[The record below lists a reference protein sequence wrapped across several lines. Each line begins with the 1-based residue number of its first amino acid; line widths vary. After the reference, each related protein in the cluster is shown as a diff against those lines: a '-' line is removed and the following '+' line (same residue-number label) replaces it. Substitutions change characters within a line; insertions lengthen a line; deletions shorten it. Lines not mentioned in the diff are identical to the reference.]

1 VQGERLVTA
10 TVETGRTGGMSPS
23 GSGAGPQERRRR
35 TTELILIVL
44 AVAIAM
50 AAYAMVHIARDGALP
65 ASLPRYAGGLLLLAL
80 VAHVAIRR
88 FAPYADPVILP
99 AVVLLNGLGLVLI
112 HRLDLGA
119 ADNAIARGNPIPSP
133 DAPLQLTW
141 TAVGVALFV
150 LVLLVIRDHRL
161 LQRATFIIGTIGIL
175 FLLLPLLPGLGQ
187 EINGSRLWIQA
198 AGLTFQPGEIA
209 KLALII
215 FFAGYLVVHRDALAL
230 AGKRFAGL
238 DLPRARDLGP
248 ILLAWVASLGV
259 LVFQRDLGSSLLFF
273 GVFVVLLYVAT
284 ERASWLLYGFVLF
297 FGGAYF
303 AYTQFGHVQNRVEL
317 WLNPFPADPEQISE
331 SLYGLAA
338 GGILGTGLTEGY
350 PERVP
355 FASTDFIV
363 ATLGEEL
370 GLTGLMAVLVLYAV
384 IVERGLRTALLVRD
398 GFGKLLATGLS
409 VALAL
414 QLFVVVGGV
423 TDLIPLTGLTTP
435 FLSYGG
441 SSLIANWILVA
452 LLLRVSHA
460 ARRPA
465 PPVAPAG
472 PEEMTQVV
480 RL

>member
-1 VQGERLVTA
+1 VTA
-10 TVETGRTGGMSPS
+10 TATFGIPGGSAAP
-23 GSGAGPQERRRR
+23 PERRRR
-35 TTELILIVL
+35 LVELVL
-44 AVAIAM
+44 LVMAVAIAM
-50 AAYAMVHIARDGALP
+50 AAYATVHLTRDGSLP

-80 VAHVAIRR
+80 VAHLAVRR

-99 AVVLLNGLGLVLI
+99 AVTLLNGLGLVLI

-119 ADNAIARGNPIPSP
+119 ADNALADGDPIPTA

-150 LVLLVIRDHRL
+150 LVLLVIRDHRQ
-161 LQRATFIIGTIGIL
+161 LQRATFTIGGIGIL
-175 FLLLPLLPGLGQ
+175 LLLLPLVPGLGATV
-187 EINGSRLWIQA
+187 NGSRLWIRA
-198 AGLTFQPGEIA
+198 AGLSLQPGELA
-209 KLALII
+209 KLALIV

-230 AGKRFAGL
+230 AGKRFIGL

-248 ILLAWVASLGV
+248 ILVAWAASLSV

-273 GVFVVLLYVAT
+273 GMFVILLYVAT
-284 ERASWLLYGFVLF
+284 ERSSWLLYGFVLF

-303 AYTQFGHVQNRVEL
+303 AYTQFSHVQTRVEL

-338 GGILGTGLTEGY
+338 GGLIGTGLTQGY

-355 FASTDFIV
+355 FAKTDFII

-370 GLTGLMAVLVLYAV
+370 GLTGLMAVLVIYAL
-384 IVERGLRTALLVRD
+384 IVERGLRTALIVRD

-409 VALAL
+409 VSLAL

-441 SSLIANWILVA
+441 SSMIANWILVA

-465 PPVAPAG
+465 AAVAPAS
-472 PEEMTQVV
+472 PEEMTQVMRRV
-480 RL
+480 

>member
-1 VQGERLVTA
+1 
-10 TVETGRTGGMSPS
+10 
-23 GSGAGPQERRRR
+23 
-35 TTELILIVL
+35 
-44 AVAIAM
+44 
-50 AAYAMVHIARDGALP
+50 
-65 ASLPRYAGGLLLLAL
+65 
-80 VAHVAIRR
+80 
-88 FAPYADPVILP
+88 
-99 AVVLLNGLGLVLI
+99 
-112 HRLDLGA
+112 
-119 ADNAIARGNPIPSP
+119 
-133 DAPLQLTW
+133 
-141 TAVGVALFV
+141 
-150 LVLLVIRDHRL
+150 
-161 LQRATFIIGTIGIL
+161 
-175 FLLLPLLPGLGQ
+175 
-187 EINGSRLWIQA
+187 
-198 AGLTFQPGEIA
+198 
-209 KLALII
+209 
-215 FFAGYLVVHRDALAL
+215 
-230 AGKRFAGL
+230 
-238 DLPRARDLGP
+238 
-248 ILLAWVASLGV
+248 AWAASLGV

>member
-1 VQGERLVTA
+1 
-10 TVETGRTGGMSPS
+10 M
-23 GSGAGPQERRRR
+23 
-35 TTELILIVL
+35 
-44 AVAIAM
+44 
-50 AAYAMVHIARDGALP
+50 
-65 ASLPRYAGGLLLLAL
+65 
-80 VAHVAIRR
+80 
-88 FAPYADPVILP
+88 
-99 AVVLLNGLGLVLI
+99 LLNGLGLVLI
-112 HRLDLGA
+112 HRLDLGE
-119 ADNAIARGNPIPSP
+119 ADTPVADGDTIPTP

-150 LVLLVIRDHRL
+150 LVLVVIRDHRL
-161 LQRATFIIGTIGIL
+161 LQRATFTIGGIGIL
-175 FLLLPLLPGLGQ
+175 FLLLPLVPGLGN
-187 EINGSRLWIQA
+187 EVNGSRLWILVG
-198 AGLTFQPGEIA
+198 GLSFQPGELA

-230 AGKRFAGL
+230 AGKRFIGL

-248 ILLAWVASLGV
+248 ILLAWGASLSV

-273 GVFVVLLYVAT
+273 GMFVILLYVAT

-303 AYTQFGHVQNRVEL
+303 AYTQFGHVANRVDL

-338 GGILGTGLTEGY
+338 GGLIGTGLTNGY

-355 FASTDFIV
+355 FASTDFII

-370 GLTGLMAVLVLYAV
+370 GLAGLMAVIVMYAL
-384 IVERGLRTALLVRD
+384 IVERGLRTALIVRD

-409 VALAL
+409 VSLAL
-414 QLFVVVGGV
+414 QVFVVVGGV
-423 TDLIPLTGLTTP
+423 TGLIPLTGLTTP

-441 SSLIANWILVA
+441 SSMIANWILVA

-465 PPVAPAG
+465 PPVAPAS
-472 PEEMTQVV
+472 PEEMTQIV
-480 RL
+480 RRI